1 MAGALYM
8 GARSFK
14 LLAKLLREAQTAT
27 NDLPGQLR
35 KMAAFCVIQRVR
47 GDAAFGPLRQLRR
60 AGGLFRR
67 DCSPEP
73 PQVPCSPMRS
83 LFSVRNRDYGC
94 GGWWTLA
101 LQLDSVPDSRLE
113 ANDVSVS

>member
-60 AGGLFRR
+60 AGAFFVATVRPSRPRCRALLCDRFSRYVTGTTVAVYGGLSLYNWIPFR
-67 DCSPEP
+67 
-73 PQVPCSPMRS
+73 
-83 LFSVRNRDYGC
+83 
-94 GGWWTLA
+94 TLG
-101 LQLDSVPDSRLE
+101 
-113 ANDVSVS
+113 